1 MLGKVFEHRKS
12 WNSSKKNGLNLL
24 FFSKTDLWD
33 SHTFLSMYSTIRI
46 IIRGS
51 VNIQTSHGSVMGI
64 ATLFISLA
72 QMQYLPTFTIN
83 SIHSSIHKYSSPIR
97 RIWACYTTHFLYI
110 FFFWY
115 HIKISR
121 ISRIYHQRSQDHP
134 GSTNGLGCHR
144 RKKVNVFRDDIR
156 VALAPGAETSRD
168 SLAAH
173 HFRVSAVEG
182 AVGVFPR

>member
-1 MLGKVFEHRKS
+1 MNIGNLETLP
-12 WNSSKKNGLNLL
+12 KKNGLNLL

-46 IIRGS
+46 IIHGS

-97 RIWACYTTHFLYI
+97 RICLVILPIFYTYFFL
-110 FFFWY
+110 
-115 HIKISR
+115 
-121 ISRIYHQRSQDHP
+121 
-134 GSTNGLGCHR
+134 GT
-144 RKKVNVFRDDIR
+144 
-156 VALAPGAETSRD
+156 TSRYPGYPGYITKEARIIQD
-168 SLAAH
+168 PPMGWDAI
-173 HFRVSAVEG
+173 VEK
-182 AVGVFPR
+182 R